1 MVSDGLGASS
11 LSGKSVLGGSLS
23 DRRGCYAF
31 GVGLALGLYRLLSL
45 SRLHPY
51 NATLFAKAQCL

>member
-1 MVSDGLGASS
+1 MVSAGLGADI

-31 GVGLALGLYRLLSL
+31 GVGLALVLYRLLSL
-45 SRLHPY
+45 SR
-51 NATLFAKAQCL
+51 